1 MKLMPTLKQKKR
13 YVAFEIIAGTKF
25 SFPEIKEEMERAMK
39 DFWGSS
45 GISRAGPM
53 ILEEKFNFEKQKFL
67 VKVNHKFVDELVSAL
82 ILSKSIKN
90 KPIIVKSVI
99 VSGTLKKASAYL
111 N

>member
-1 MKLMPTLKQKKR
+1 MKLQPTLKQKKR
-13 YVAFEIIAGTKF
+13 YVVFEIIADQRF
-25 SFPEIKEEMERAMK
+25 AFPEVKEEIEKAMK

-45 GISRAGPM
+45 GLAKSCPM
-53 ILEEKFNFEKQKFL
+53 ILEEKFNPEKQKFL
-67 VKVNHKFVDELVSAL
+67 VKINHRYVDELKSAMIL
-82 ILSKSIKN
+82 IKSIKN

>member
-1 MKLMPTLKQKKR
+1 MKLIPTLKQKKR
-13 YVAFEIIAGTKF
+13 YVAFEIIADKKF

-45 GISRAGPM
+45 GISRAGPAF
-53 ILEEKFNFEKQKFL
+53 IDERFNFEKQRFL
-67 VKVNHKFVDELVSAL
+67 VKVNHKFVDEVISAL

-90 KPIIVKSVI
+90 TPIIVRSVI
-99 VSGTLKKASAYL
+99 VSGTLKKAGAYL